1 MSLPWP
7 HSLCPCHCV
16 VFSDGNSS
24 EPSATVLPL
33 VNNISLIGI
42 IWRQKAWFLQ
52 AWNSVL
58 SQSESHGKNRLS
70 PLPYLSSTT
79 DVHHTGMRIRKY
91 LYLFKRRIDPGSG
104 IWVRFLLSYKKW
116 GCVQVVDIIY
126 CEGPSFWWWLDSVN
140 AVGVPVGSD
149 GSCFGK
155 REVTIIIAFHSH
167 PLTRS
172 KVSVCVPRQTVNVFC
187 E

>member
-24 EPSATVLPL
+24 EPFATVQPL

-58 SQSESHGKNRLS
+58 SQSKSHGRNHLS
-70 PLPYLSSTT
+70 LLPYLSLTI
-79 DVHHTGMRIRKY
+79 DVHHALVRGLVSTCICSSVQKVVCSRWYY
-91 LYLFKRRIDPGSG
+91 L
-104 IWVRFLLSYKKW
+104 
-116 GCVQVVDIIY
+116 
-126 CEGPSFWWWLDSVN
+126 GPSFWWWLDSVN
-140 AVGVPVGSD
+140 AVHHLRFSRRSSGRQWLAFWKSGKSPLIIGFHWQHPKLVCLCSQADCQCFLWVDRLGALHHLLPV
-149 GSCFGK
+149 
-155 REVTIIIAFHSH
+155 
-167 PLTRS
+167 
-172 KVSVCVPRQTVNVFC
+172 
-187 E
+187 